1 MLRMRCAVVVLV
13 VLQSVCP
20 LPDVIK
26 LGETLSE
33 LPSTSQSKVLSPQSS
48 VLGTQSQS
56 SVQSVTSQVETEIF
70 WQLAGRHAGDDQ
82 SDF

>member
-33 LPSTSQSKVLSPQSS
+33 LPSTSQSKVLTPVSPQSQALS
-48 VLGTQSQS
+48 HNPQSSQSQVKWRRKFS
-56 SVQSVTSQVETEIF
+56 GS
-70 WQLAGRHAGDDQ
+70 
-82 SDF
+82 

>member
-26 LGETLSE
+26 LGETL
-33 LPSTSQSKVLSPQSS
+33 
-48 VLGTQSQS
+48 
-56 SVQSVTSQVETEIF
+56 
-70 WQLAGRHAGDDQ
+70 
-82 SDF
+82 